1 MAILKQRRIQHCKKR
16 MYVHPSQRHHIILG
30 ETESRQE
37 GLDRMAIW
45 LAVTMI
51 IGERTDAASDNSASK
66 TPYLKLTKERSRGWQ
81 NQNNATG
88 GSA

>member
-1 MAILKQRRIQHCKKR
+1 
-16 MYVHPSQRHHIILG
+16 
-30 ETESRQE
+30 
-37 GLDRMAIW
+37 MAIW

-51 IGERTDAASDNSASK
+51 IEERTDAASDNDASK